1 MKTKTAKTTTV
12 YVATANMWDEGLKV
26 TPVQCI
32 DHEKVLEAPDSI
44 APIGFIKNLKKA
56 KMPIVDAHHTRS
68 GAVALTEEEAVA
80 SLLRALKAK
89 REDAEKELKLY
100 EKQIHDVENKV
111 PRVEKYKR
119 KPL

>member
-1 MKTKTAKTTTV
+1 MSAKKTTTV
-12 YVATANMWDEGLKV
+12 YIATTNSWDEGMKI
-26 TPVQCI
+26 TPLACI

-44 APIGFIKNLKKA
+44 APIGWVKNLKKA

-68 GAVALTEEEAVA
+68 GAAALTEDEATA
-80 SLLRALKAK
+80 ALLRALKGK
-89 REDAEKELKLY
+89 RDEAEKELKLY